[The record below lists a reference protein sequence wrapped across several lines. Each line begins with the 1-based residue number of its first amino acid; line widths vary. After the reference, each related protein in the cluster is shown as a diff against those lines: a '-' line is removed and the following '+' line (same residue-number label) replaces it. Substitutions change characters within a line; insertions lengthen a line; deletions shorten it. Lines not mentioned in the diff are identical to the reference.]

1 MTMIYICVLGTEK
14 YLRKASQPLTFL
26 KSFLHFTDNDHHEQ
40 HLTVQMFNLPQM
52 PQTNASQEQ
61 VCSVAIGP
69 PPPLRLSAN
78 ICLTAPGD

>member
-1 MTMIYICVLGTEK
+1 MIYICVLGTEK

-52 PQTNASQEQ
+52 PQTNASRSRFAQLPLDHHHHSACLQ
-61 VCSVAIGP
+61 TSV
-69 PPPLRLSAN
+69 
-78 ICLTAPGD
+78 